1 MKRLSLI
8 VAVAAVVAVWPASSG
23 AATFKGVV
31 VAKQRGALLV
41 ASPAGVVT
49 AVTGRASI
57 GSRVTISG
65 GRVSVVG
72 RAHVARVR
80 GIVVRRVGAT
90 MFLSSNRHLVAV
102 HTGRMLASASDTTP
116 APPATP
122 TTPATTPAP
131 GDVVS
136 AQVTIGNGGELD
148 EDSSEDLGSSNA
160 SSLQVQAVVAAV
172 GPGTVTLTV
181 GTQTLTVPLPAG
193 LTLPA
198 SMVGQTV
205 TLSLDLKGQNG
216 DDANDSNDDNG
227 DNGSGDSSGG
237 GGDG

>member
-49 AVTGRASI
+49 AVAGRASI

-122 TTPATTPAP
+122 TTAATTPAP

-148 EDSSEDLGSSNA
+148 EDSSEDLGSSNE

-172 GPGTVTLTV
+172 GTGTVTLTV

-216 DDANDSNDDNG
+216 DDSNDSNDDNG
-227 DNGSGDSSGG
+227 DNGSGDSGGG